1 MVKATKYIV
10 LAAGLIGLVAFFMP
24 LIAVEKS
31 GVEGK
36 LSAYRIVKGIDSA
49 QDVVKE
55 SGAAAGSVQ
64 DKQAVEEANAAL
76 GDVKGIV
83 LAIFGPALLLAV
95 FGGIGAARK
104 RFGRGLAIPSFL
116 IGLIGLGIWALLNSA
131 ASAAGGGESVA
142 GIGMH
147 MLMLTGLGGTI
158 GGLFGMVKP
167 DRSSQHA

>member
-24 LIAVEKS
+24 LIAVQKS

-55 SGAAAGSVQ
+55 AGAGAGTVE
-64 DKQAVEEANAAL
+64 DKQAVEEANKAL

-83 LAIFGPALLLAV
+83 LAIFGPALLLAL
-95 FGGIGAARK
+95 FGGIGAAKK

-131 ASAAGGGESVA
+131 ASAGDGESVA
-142 GIGMH
+142 GVGMH

-158 GGLFGMVKP
+158 GGLFAMIKP
-167 DRSSQHA
+167 DRSAQHA